1 MSGFGKKIVFFSL
14 FPPSDFLN
22 FRISNLIIDKEVNY
36 FFFPIFSFL
45 QDAGQVQLR
54 LPTDISNH
62 QKLTHLAQLYS
73 LKMEADDGI
82 TVLTKTR

>member
-1 MSGFGKKIVFFSL
+1 MI
-14 FPPSDFLN
+14 FLN
-22 FRISNLIIDKEVNY
+22 FRILVLFVGLVLIKFLFSNY
-36 FFFPIFSFL
+36 RFL

>member
-1 MSGFGKKIVFFSL
+1 MSVIKILLFS
-14 FPPSDFLN
+14 
-22 FRISNLIIDKEVNY
+22 
-36 FFFPIFSFL
+36 FSFL

-82 TVLTKTR
+82 TVLTKTRYVLTYTILNLMDTSAVE